1 MSSQVPA
8 SNPASTQRMMSIA
21 DMNVVPPNVK
31 HQRARA
37 EVSRGKDELSLRALR
52 CMR

>member
-1 MSSQVPA
+1 MKSMF
-8 SNPASTQRMMSIA
+8 TITHTGTGYLER
-21 DMNVVPPNVK
+21 PNVK

-37 EVSRGKDELSLRALR
+37 EVSRVKDELSLRALR

>member
-1 MSSQVPA
+1 MAVAIKVANMSSLWVIVPR
-8 SNPASTQRMMSIA
+8 SSKQS
-21 DMNVVPPNVK
+21 NVK

-37 EVSRGKDELSLRALR
+37 EVSRAKDELSLRALR

>member
-1 MSSQVPA
+1 MHFEPTTQERLREPTA
-8 SNPASTQRMMSIA
+8 SK
-21 DMNVVPPNVK
+21 VLLPPNVK

-37 EVSRGKDELSLRALR
+37 EVSRVKDELSLRALR

>member
-1 MSSQVPA
+1 MSSKQ
-8 SNPASTQRMMSIA
+8 
-21 DMNVVPPNVK
+21 PNVK

-37 EVSRGKDELSLRALR
+37 EVSRVKDELSLRALR

>member
-1 MSSQVPA
+1 MQIDGAKAAEGNGRTRKSLLQ
-8 SNPASTQRMMSIA
+8 
-21 DMNVVPPNVK
+21 PNVK

-37 EVSRGKDELSLRALR
+37 EVSRSKDELSGRVLR

>member
-1 MSSQVPA
+1 MPVTALPDLA
-8 SNPASTQRMMSIA
+8 GGHVREYQR
-21 DMNVVPPNVK
+21 PNVK

-37 EVSRGKDELSLRALR
+37 EVSRVKDELSLRALR